1 MREKLDLHKLL
12 NYFGLTILILK
23 DAHVEVV
30 LICHVM
36 AFNFMISTIV
46 VTLLECSV

>member
-23 DAHVEVV
+23 GAHVEVS
-30 LICHVM
+30 IG
-36 AFNFMISTIV
+36 
-46 VTLLECSV
+46 LLCYGI

>member
-23 DAHVEVV
+23 DAHVEVSIDFMLWH
-30 LICHVM
+30 LI
-36 AFNFMISTIV
+36 
-46 VTLLECSV
+46 L

>member
-23 DAHVEVV
+23 DAHVEVSID
-30 LICHVM
+30 LPCYGI
-36 AFNFMISTIV
+36 
-46 VTLLECSV
+46 